1 MVSEHALGELGVP
14 KVQDDLAQVSV
25 QPELTTAL
33 DRLTALGASRKAAAC
48 DQLQALRPCEY
59 DWLDEAER
67 EELYRIQVAMREG
80 HWADVRRARERVA
93 ERRARTRMEK

>member
-1 MVSEHALGELGVP
+1 MEAL
-14 KVQDDLAQVSV
+14 
-25 QPELTTAL
+25 TAAL
-33 DRLTALGASRKAAAC
+33 ERLTQLGASRKAAAC
-48 DQLQALRPCEY
+48 DQVQALRPCEY

-93 ERRARTRMEK
+93 ERRERNRAKK